1 GGGPGARRRA
11 GRGARRGRGRGA
23 GIAARPGGPPAT
35 IDVRPAPG
43 ADPSAVVERVATG
56 VLADARASGAPVRLD
71 ARVRF
76 HGPARRGTGYRIG
89 GRVRAGGPG
98 RGPLE

>member
-1 GGGPGARRRA
+1 GGRGGGAP
-11 GRGARRGRGRGA
+11 GRGRARVGGRGSGCGGA
-23 GIAARPGGPPAT
+23 PAAPPAT